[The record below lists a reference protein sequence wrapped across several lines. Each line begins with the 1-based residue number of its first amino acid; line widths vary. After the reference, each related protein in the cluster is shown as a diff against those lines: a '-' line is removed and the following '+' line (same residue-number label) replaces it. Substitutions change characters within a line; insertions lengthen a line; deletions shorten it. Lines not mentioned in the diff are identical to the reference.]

1 MTKVEHVSKYEDIPT
16 GNRPFCR
23 IKRNKSF
30 KTSIDSDTSKSTG
43 NSKRLSQPKKKK
55 KNMKKEIKQKL
66 SELTRKTI
74 NIL

>member
-1 MTKVEHVSKYEDIPT
+1 MTKVEHVSKYEDIQT

-55 KNMKKEIKQKL
+55 NMKKKSSKNSQ
-66 SELTRKTI
+66 S
-74 NIL
+74 

>member
-55 KNMKKEIKQKL
+55 
-66 SELTRKTI
+66 T
-74 NIL
+74 